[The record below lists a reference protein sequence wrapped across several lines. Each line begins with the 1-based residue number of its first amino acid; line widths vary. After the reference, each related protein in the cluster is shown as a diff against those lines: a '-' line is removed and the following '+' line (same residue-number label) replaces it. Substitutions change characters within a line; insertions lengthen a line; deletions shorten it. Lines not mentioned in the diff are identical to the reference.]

1 MFRRHLTTAVV
12 YVACFL
18 NIVPCLMITGCSQH
32 LDTKPTS
39 SQSVDAPTK
48 TEQAAREDAARVVAK
63 HNTAA
68 TTIQKAL
75 SAYNVRKQST
85 AKADVEIIARAEET
99 AATTI
104 QKALSAY
111 NVRKQ
116 STAKADVEIIARA
129 EETAATTIQKAL
141 SAYNVRKQSTAKADA
156 EIVARAGVARA
167 EETAATTTIQKTF
180 RKYQAVQK
188 LKQEKEN
195 ATKIQALV
203 RGKLTRDNLTER
215 HTAAADIQSVFRG
228 YNVRAAA
235 EVVREEEVKG
245 DVSGSEAVPEG
256 STTSCTS
263 DLSDDEDGANNTTDG
278 HTQAAYVVYN
288 EETIAKKEMYQTPE
302 RGIRGNTLITASIAE
317 RDANS
322 EEGRAK
328 IRDVVLNLV
337 GSDPKTIEDSKD
349 VTPARARNHGRQMLK
364 KLASMERAG
373 KNPDETK
380 DEDDNWSTTDCN
392 HAYRDLVREHAKD
405 STDET
410 EDEDSSWSIAD
421 YNHAYRDLA
430 KEYAENSTDEDDDWS
445 TTDDSDTSDNDTESN
460 DGYTNIPF
468 DARLSSMHMR
478 GYITKKF
485 PDFAPSV
492 DSFEAGDIRKP
503 IFFCKEDV
511 GRRKEKVYIAF
522 AHNQEKDSEK
532 ALTSGEESLQTVLE
546 YIKKDLEDENRN
558 SKAPIRLLVPLQQIR
573 KEHWTLLEIKIASL
587 LEGRAAAT
595 HYDSKGKRS
604 FSYAR
609 DFRPMSNAPARIN
622 TWVREFLDNRD
633 DSKKK
638 VVAFKY
644 DGVQPFIDNKNCGR
658 FVLIK
663 LHSLLDPGAQRL
675 SIDDINKV
683 LNAGAQTNAQVATTQ
698 TKEKGP
704 RQEFKKTSNSRADD
718 ELSTLSRS
726 SSASADWEEIAE

>member
-39 SQSVDAPTK
+39 SQSVDAPIK
-48 TEQAAREDAARVVAK
+48 TEQAAREDAARVIAK

-75 SAYNVRKQST
+75 R
-85 AKADVEIIARAEET
+85 D
-99 AATTI
+99 
-104 QKALSAY
+104 
-111 NVRKQ
+111 
-116 STAKADVEIIARA
+116 
-129 EETAATTIQKAL
+129 
-141 SAYNVRKQSTAKADA
+141 YNVRKQSTAKADA
-156 EIVARAGVARA
+156 EIVARAEETAATTIQKALRDYNVRKQSTAKADAEIVARA
-167 EETAATTTIQKTF
+167 EETAATTIQKTF

-188 LKQEKEN
+188 LKQEREN

-203 RGKLTRDNLTER
+203 RGKLTRDDLTER

-235 EVVREEEVKG
+235 EIVRKEEVKG

-256 STTSCTS
+256 STTYCTS
-263 DLSDDEDGANNTTDG
+263 DLSDDEDGTNNTTDG

-288 EETIAKKEMYQTPE
+288 GETIAKKGIYQTPE

-337 GSDPKTIEDSKD
+337 GSDSKTIEDSKD

-373 KNPDETK
+373 KSPNETK
-380 DEDDNWSTTDCN
+380 DEDDNWSTTDCK
-392 HAYRDLVREHAKD
+392 HAYGDLVREHAKD

-421 YNHAYRDLA
+421 YNHAYRDFA
-430 KEYAENSTDEDDDWS
+430 KECAENSTDETDDRDDDWS
-445 TTDDSDTSDNDTESN
+445 TTDDSDTSDNDTRST

-478 GYITKKF
+478 GYITKNF

-492 DSFEAGDIRKP
+492 DSFEAGGIRKP

-522 AHNQEKDSEK
+522 AHNQENDSEQ

-546 YIKKDLEDENRN
+546 YIKRDLKDENRN
-558 SKAPIRLLVPLQQIR
+558 PKAPIRLLIPLQQIR

-587 LEGRAAAT
+587 LESHAAAT

-622 TWVREFLDNRD
+622 TWVREFLDNRNG
-633 DSKKK
+633 SKKK

-644 DGVQPFIDNKNCGR
+644 DGVQPFIDSKNCGR

-683 LNAGAQTNAQVATTQ
+683 LNAEAQTSAQAAATQ
-698 TKEKGP
+698 PKEKGP
-704 RQEFKKTSNSRADD
+704 RQEFKKTSNSQADD
-718 ELSTLSRS
+718 ESSTLSQS
-726 SSASADWEEIAE
+726 SSASADWEEIEE